1 MSLRECKVCKSLY
14 DDEIYLGTQD
24 ICHDCRMRLEGTYNR
39 IHNYLKGHSPQ
50 DKIDLNELAEYTS
63 TTPEE
68 MKLLLELGWLER
80 DIQTYSTT
88 ISDRQKL
95 AREFAAELKKMI
107 EERKKVRTYDGA
119 NHRYKIRRSRKK

>member
-14 DDEIYLGTQD
+14 DDEIYLGTKE
-24 ICHDCRMRLEGTYNR
+24 ICHNCRMRLEGTYNR

-50 DKIDLNELAEYTS
+50 DKIDITELAECTS

-80 DIQTYSTT
+80 DIQTYSYT
-88 ISDRQKL
+88 ISDRQIL
-95 AREFAAELKKMI
+95 AEEFARELSKMI
-107 EERKKVRTYDGA
+107 ERGKTTTYGG
-119 NHRYKIRRSRKK
+119 KIYSRKKTKGRN